1 MSNGG
6 SRLMAPMTALRMVDI
21 PSNAARLAPKPM
33 PPNVAKSARMNI
45 RRQKRAIT
53 WTDLSCRGSFG
64 SCVKF
69 QDPDGCA
76 LRGPSGHDRRH
87 GDAASCDISSFA
99 ALREVVGQDRLVKS
113 ARRARAHGGAG
124 PARRRATPLGL

>member
-33 PPNVAKSARMNI
+33 SLNVAKRARMNI

-53 WTDLSCRGSFG
+53 WTDLSCRGRFG
-64 SCVKF
+64 SCAKF

-76 LRGPSGHDRRH
+76 LHGPPDTIAGRGTQQ
-87 GDAASCDISSFA
+87 AATSVRSRLYAKLSVRTGSLNALA
-99 ALREVVGQDRLVKS
+99 ARGTLG
-113 ARRARAHGGAG
+113 
-124 PARRRATPLGL
+124 TPVLLD